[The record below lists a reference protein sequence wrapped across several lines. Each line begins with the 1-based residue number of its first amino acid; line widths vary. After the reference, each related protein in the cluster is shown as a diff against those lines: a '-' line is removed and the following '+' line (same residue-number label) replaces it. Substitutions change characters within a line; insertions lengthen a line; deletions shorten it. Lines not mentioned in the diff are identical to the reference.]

1 MNRRAAT
8 KTNKAMT
15 GATALAFACL
25 LLAACSDDTPPPPP
39 KPVPATVAGE
49 KVEGLVTVSGDDSVA
64 ARLTWQRPVV
74 TLDPDDL
81 PVSDPS
87 AMNFGSGST
96 GDAKAWKDIWGA
108 GQGIGAVQ
116 DVVPVADLVA
126 QMTAQYEQARA
137 RLSL

>member
-1 MNRRAAT
+1 MIADSTASDIVYSNLFTGIHGNYLRGSIAA
-8 KTNKAMT
+8 
-15 GATALAFACL
+15 
-25 LLAACSDDTPPPPP
+25 
-39 KPVPATVAGE
+39 AG
-49 KVEGLVTVSGDDSVA
+49 
-64 ARLTWQRPVV
+64 
-74 TLDPDDL
+74 LDPDDL